1 MFCVVNNFHVF
12 IVGKYTT
19 LCDVWSYGV
28 LCWEIFAKGGTP
40 YSGLSNSKAREK
52 IDTGNIFNKSA

>member
-1 MFCVVNNFHVF
+1 VCVC
-12 IVGKYTT
+12 VGKYTT

-52 IDTGNIFNKSA
+52 IDTGTTESRT